1 MEGKLD
7 AHATLGNIGKKTWH
21 VLHLRLD
28 PIREQ
33 TERASERLSAM
44 MENGAMVRVTV
55 ELMETATSAQAKEIV
70 EGLPDELRQLVLSQ
84 TEDDD
89 ADRGLDG

>member
-7 AHATLGNIGKKTWH
+7 AHATLGNVGKKTWH
-21 VLHLRLD
+21 VIHLRLD

-33 TERASERLSAM
+33 TDRASERLSAM
-44 MENGAMVRVTV
+44 MDNGAMVRVTV
-55 ELMETATSAQAKEIV
+55 ELMETATSAQAEEIV
-70 EGLPDELRQLVLSQ
+70 EGLPDELRQLVLSK

-89 ADRGLDG
+89 GHQGAH